1 MTVHARQDHTTTDP
15 AERARALALA
25 ILDRAPRSC
34 ADLKS
39 RLVAKGV
46 EPEIADALVDRYVEV
61 GLLDDAGLAA
71 AIARTRHSERG
82 LAPRAIAQE
91 LRRKGFE
98 DHDIQAAIEPIDAD
112 VQAGTIEQLARTRWD
127 RLTGLDPEVKA
138 RRLAGFLGRKGY
150 PPGLV
155 FATVSKLKASQR

>member
-34 ADLKS
+34 ADLKA

-46 EPEIADALVDRYVEV
+46 EAEVADALVARYVEV
-61 GLLDDAGLAA
+61 GLLDDTSLAA
-71 AIARTRHSERG
+71 TIARTRHLERG

-98 DHDIQAAIEPIDAD
+98 EHDIHSALEPIDSD
-112 VQAGTIEQLARTRWD
+112 VQAGTIEHLARVRWD
-127 RLTGLDPEVKA
+127 RLGSLDPEVKA

-155 FATVSKLKASQR
+155 FEVVRKLKAVEY